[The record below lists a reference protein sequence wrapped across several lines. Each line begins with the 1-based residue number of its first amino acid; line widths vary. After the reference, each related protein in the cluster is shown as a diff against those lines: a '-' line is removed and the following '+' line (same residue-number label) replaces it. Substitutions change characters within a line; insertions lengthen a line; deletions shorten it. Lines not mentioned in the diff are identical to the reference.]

1 MIEIICEKWTHLQY
15 RKTLTDIK
23 NKIQLPKGK
32 GGEGP
37 IERFV
42 TDNSAV
48 KNLSANAGD
57 AGSISRSG
65 RSLGAINGHPLQYS
79 CLGNPVDR
87 GTWWA
92 TVHRVAKR
100 LNWACTHRRLIS
112 VDAASFADLYLSS
125 GSNYWHWALSLHLGY
140 NPFGTGTTAF
150 LWYFQ
155 HLIKCLVLYCC
166 CC

>member
-79 CLGNPVDR
+79 CLGNPMDR
-87 GTWWA
+87 GTWRA
-92 TVHRVAKR
+92 TVHGVSKSQTCEW
-100 LNWACTHRRLIS
+100 LT
-112 VDAASFADLYLSS
+112 
-125 GSNYWHWALSLHLGY
+125 LSLSLFPSTGFMLSYCHCQFSRQWHLHMLLNY
-140 NPFGTGTTAF
+140 SAVFLFGLVF
-150 LWYFQ
+150 LR
-155 HLIKCLVLYCC
+155 LT
-166 CC
+166 